1 MKLSK
6 KKIILSLFV
15 LILMWMSFG
24 AGIFFSGKNQ
34 ALSSLA
40 DADSV
45 FLGKV
50 LNKYSSAKANAL
62 ATDVDFNLFW
72 QVWDSIKSQ
81 YVDQDKISD
90 KKMLYGA
97 IKGMVAAVGD
107 PYTLFMDPIIAKEFS
122 DDLAGTFEGIG
133 AEIGIKNDVL
143 TIIAPLPDMPA
154 EKAGLR
160 SGDKILA
167 IDGTSTV
174 GMFVDEAVNLIRGP
188 KDTKVA
194 LTIAREGVSGIKEYI
209 LTRETIIVKSVHT
222 EMRKDGVFYI
232 SIANFNE
239 DTAALFNEAVQKAI
253 DANPQGIVLDMRS
266 DPGGFLDTAI
276 EVASEWVEKNIVVI
290 EKQGDGTKNENLSR
304 GRARL
309 KGYPTVVLV
318 NGGSASASEIVAG
331 ALQDHG
337 LATLVGEKT
346 FGKGSVQTLDNFS
359 DGSSVKITVAKW
371 LTPLGHSINEEG
383 IDPDIVVPL
392 TVADYNASKD
402 PQMDAAIRIL
412 TSGESLDTI
421 KKDYATTTPAA
432 VTATSTAETGQ

>member
-1 MKLSK
+1 MKLNQ
-6 KKIILSLFV
+6 KKIIFSLIVFV
-15 LILMWMSFG
+15 LMWVSFG
-24 AGIFFSGKNQ
+24 AGIYLSGKNR
-34 ALSSLA
+34 ALSDLA
-40 DADSV
+40 DAESIY
-45 FLGKV
+45 LGKV
-50 LNKYSSAKANAL
+50 LNKYSSVKMDKL
-62 ATDVDFNLFW
+62 ATDVDFKLFW

-90 KKMLYGA
+90 KKMFYGA
-97 IKGMVAAVGD
+97 IRGMVAAVGD
-107 PYTLFMDPIIAKEFS
+107 PYTLFMDPKIAKEFS
-122 DDLAGTFEGIG
+122 NDLAGTFEGIG
-133 AEIGIKNDVL
+133 AEIGIKNDTL

-167 IDGTSTV
+167 IDGTSTS

-188 KDTKVA
+188 KETKVT
-194 LTIAREGVSGIKEYI
+194 LTVAREGVSGIKEYV
-209 LTRETIIVKSVHT
+209 LTRGTIIVKSVHA

-232 SIANFNE
+232 SITNFNE
-239 DTAALFNEAVQKAI
+239 DTAALFNDAVQKMI
-253 DANPQGIVLDMRS
+253 EANPKGIVLDLRS

-276 EVASEWVEKNIVVI
+276 EVASEWVQNNIVVI

-331 ALQDHG
+331 ALQDYN

-383 IDPDIVVPL
+383 IDPDVVVPL
-392 TVADYNASKD
+392 TVADYNADKD

-412 TSGESLDTI
+412 TSGESLDKI
-421 KKDYATTTPAA
+421 KKEY
-432 VTATSTAETGQ
+432 ATSTVVAAISSSTSETAQ